1 MGKLKELFLEIEDRA
16 MDASVEAA
24 ADSWSLYQDFV
35 MEQRDDIREHIEVT
49 LLDALTDEGFEMD
62 DFYQFMNWADD
73 DDYHVWLDNL
83 ACEALDNEGIYE

>member
-62 DFYQFMNWADD
+62 DFYQFMNWLMMTTITA
-73 DDYHVWLDNL
+73 
-83 ACEALDNEGIYE
+83 G